1 MTSEVLNNK
10 QIEVI
15 NSTGPVLCI
24 AGAGTGKTKVLTHK
38 ISELLNNNV
47 DDDKIYAF
55 TFTNKA
61 AREMKVRVSKLTNRL
76 NKCTISTFHSF
87 FFQELNYMADFLGF
101 YYPINI
107 IDPDD
112 EMKII
117 REIIKEENLSIRDSD
132 AYKYISNLK
141 NHIENKY
148 ESLKDNMMVG
158 IIFKKLQE
166 KLKENNRMDFDDIL
180 YYYYRLLKQD
190 KEYLENMQKTFQYVL
205 IDEAQD
211 MNLIQYEIISKL
223 AKKSKL
229 LLLVGDID
237 QCIYTFR
244 GSNYSLIN
252 RFKEEWKA
260 KQIILEENYRCT
272 KSILLSANNLI
283 RNNYDRIKKNLYTN
297 NDISYKNIYRGFR
310 TQKEEAN
317 FVSNLIEKL
326 ISFGYKYDEIAI
338 LYRNNMIVNPFEKE
352 MILKKIPYTVYG
364 SYPFFSH
371 KEIKSLI
378 NHYRFLLNQEDS
390 LSFQLLL
397 NYPKKRI
404 GDSLL
409 RELTNES
416 TSTKKSLYKLMKES
430 DKDVCKEVINDYE
443 ELLQKFNEL
452 SNIDFFEYLIKK
464 INLIE
469 IVSKEKNAKEKLAR
483 ILEFKTFIEDVPDD
497 DKHTSISE
505 FINNIY
511 LQNTNEKKNETVS
524 MMTIHQSKGL
534 EFKVVIIVCCNQGI
548 LPFSKST
555 DPNNEEERR
564 LFYVALTRA
573 RERLF
578 LSSSQRLF
586 INGKFT
592 YLPPSSFL
600 LEMGIH

>member
-1 MTSEVLNNK
+1 MNSETLNNK
-10 QIEVI
+10 QLEVI

-38 ISELLNNNV
+38 IAELIQNNV
-47 DDDKIYAF
+47 KEDEIYAF

-61 AREMKVRVSKLTNRL
+61 AKEMKVRVSEITNRL
-76 NKCTISTFHSF
+76 HKCTISTFHSY
-87 FFQELNYMADFLGF
+87 FFQELNYNADQLGF

-112 EMKII
+112 ELKII
-117 REIIKEENLSIRDSD
+117 REIIKEEEFDIKDSD
-132 AYKYISNLK
+132 AYKYISNIK
-141 NHIENKY
+141 NHIDNKF
-148 ESLKDNMMVG
+148 ESLKENIMVG
-158 IIFKKLQE
+158 TIFKKLQA

-180 YYYYRLLKQD
+180 YYYFLLLKQD
-190 KEYLENMQKTFQYVL
+190 KEYLESMQKIFQYVL

-223 AKKSKL
+223 AKQSKL
-229 LLLVGDID
+229 FLLVGDID

-272 KSILLSANNLI
+272 KSILISANKVIN
-283 RNNYDRIKKNLYTN
+283 NNYDRIEKNLFTN
-297 NDISYKNIYRGFR
+297 NEVSYRNIYRGFR
-310 TQKEEAN
+310 TQKEEAT
-317 FVSNLIEKL
+317 FVSNLIESL

-338 LYRNNMIVNPFEKE
+338 LYRNNMIVNSFEKE
-352 MILKKIPYTVYG
+352 MIIKKIPYTVYG

-378 NHYRFLLNQEDS
+378 NHYRFLLNQDDS

-397 NYPKKRI
+397 NYPKKRLS
-404 GDSLL
+404 DTLY
-409 RELTNES
+409 RELTSITTN
-416 TSTKKSLYKLMKES
+416 TKKTLYQVIKES
-430 DKDVCKEVINDYE
+430 NKEVCKEIIKDYDD
-443 ELLQKFNEL
+443 LIQKFHEL
-452 SNIDFFEYLIKK
+452 SNIDFFEYLINK

-469 IVSKEKNAKEKLAR
+469 FLSKERNAKEKLAR
-483 ILEFKTFIEDVPDD
+483 VLEFKSFIEELSNDETKD
-497 DKHTSISE
+497 SISE

-548 LPFSKST
+548 LPYVKSI

-578 LSSSQRLF
+578 LTSSQRLF
-586 INGKFT
+586 MNGKFT

-600 LEMGIH
+600 LEMGIN

>member
-47 DDDKIYAF
+47 EDDKIYAF

-132 AYKYISNLK
+132 AYKYISNMK

-166 KLKENNRMDFDDIL
+166 KLKDNNRMDFDDIL

-378 NHYRFLLNQEDS
+378 NHDRFLLNQEDS

-430 DKDVCKEVINDYE
+430 DKDVCKEVIRDYE

-497 DKHTSISE
+497 DKHASISE

>member
-47 DDDKIYAF
+47 EDDKIYAF

-132 AYKYISNLK
+132 AYKYISNMK

-310 TQKEEAN
+310 TQKEEAS

-416 TSTKKSLYKLMKES
+416 TSAKKSLYKLMKES
-430 DKDVCKEVINDYE
+430 NKDVCKEVIRDYE

-483 ILEFKTFIEDVPDD
+483 ILEFKTFIEDVQDD

>member
-47 DDDKIYAF
+47 EDDKIYAF

-364 SYPFFSH
+364 
-371 KEIKSLI
+371 
-378 NHYRFLLNQEDS
+378 
-390 LSFQLLL
+390 
-397 NYPKKRI
+397 
-404 GDSLL
+404 
-409 RELTNES
+409 
-416 TSTKKSLYKLMKES
+416 
-430 DKDVCKEVINDYE
+430 
-443 ELLQKFNEL
+443 
-452 SNIDFFEYLIKK
+452 
-464 INLIE
+464 
-469 IVSKEKNAKEKLAR
+469 
-483 ILEFKTFIEDVPDD
+483 
-497 DKHTSISE
+497 
-505 FINNIY
+505 
-511 LQNTNEKKNETVS
+511 
-524 MMTIHQSKGL
+524 
-534 EFKVVIIVCCNQGI
+534 
-548 LPFSKST
+548 
-555 DPNNEEERR
+555 
-564 LFYVALTRA
+564 
-573 RERLF
+573 
-578 LSSSQRLF
+578 
-586 INGKFT
+586 
-592 YLPPSSFL
+592 
-600 LEMGIH
+600 